1 MKLVVVFFSV
11 MPGGHLSTVAVLVK
25 RWLPRSW
32 MSFPISWSL
41 LVSDWAAAS
50 CLLLSVHSSHL
61 VSPVDMS
68 VDSLTTSSIPLCYLC
83 FSCCFFSLLCLAFWF
98 LFIGF
103 IVWNKSLHI
112 NAAYISKFLLHCLS
126 SIVLLALRSRIL
138 LKTIGLFWIFLRSC
152 CT

>member
-1 MKLVVVFFSV
+1 MVVVFFSV

-25 RWLPRSW
+25 SWLPGSW
-32 MSFPISWSL
+32 TSFPISWLL
-41 LVSDWAAAS
+41 LVNDWAAAS
-50 CLLLSVHSSHL
+50 CLPLSFHSSHL

-68 VDSLTTSSIPLCYLC
+68 VDSLTTSSIPLCCLC
-83 FSCCFFSLLCLAFWF
+83 FSCYFFSFLCLAFWF
-98 LFIGF
+98 LFIRF

-112 NAAYISKFLLHCLS
+112 DAAYISEFLLSCLC

-138 LKTIGLFWIFLRSC
+138 LKTGGLFWIFLLHNY